1 MTVAQA
7 LEMGLTLDEIIV
19 AILMDPAVRNLTK
32 TTLREALEKDPVKA
46 YGDVMIVAD
55 VLKARIQVRV

>member
-32 TTLREALEKDPVKA
+32 TTLREALEKDPLKA

-55 VLKARIQVRV
+55 VL